1 MQAYELRN
9 QIIREHYTR
18 SLEGT
23 NNLLFYF
30 ASTAPMEDQRR
41 KLPESVVHALG
52 LPSDVQSMYDYRSR
66 YNGIY
71 DRLYQQ
77 CVVSLCSDIEFMFKC
92 VFERLQIQP
101 GSGRGFFQR
110 FRDVV
115 SLLEENG
122 YNFEAVSDQ
131 ISELEVAFNIRHIAI
146 HNFGLTDEEFI
157 RRTGYR
163 LGSGVFYVL
172 GQKEY
177 RRMFEGY
184 CNFLKCFD
192 SQIDA

>member
-9 QIIREHYTR
+9 TIIREHYTR

-30 ASTAPMEDQRR
+30 AISAPINDKNL
-41 KLPESVVHALG
+41 KLPESVVRALN
-52 LPSDVQSMYDYRSR
+52 LPSSVQSMYDYRSR

-92 VFERLQIQP
+92 IFESLEIKP
-101 GSGRGFFQR
+101 GSGRGFYQR
-110 FRDVV
+110 FKDVV
-115 SLLEENG
+115 CSLEKNG
-122 YNFEAVSDQ
+122 YSFESVSNDLRD
-131 ISELEVAFNIRHIAI
+131 IELAFNIRHIAI
-146 HNFGLTDEEFI
+146 HNFGLTDDDFI
-157 RRTGYR
+157 RKTGSQLR
-163 LGSGVFYVL
+163 SGVFYVL

-177 RRMFEGY
+177 RRMFDGY

-192 SQIDA
+192 GQISA